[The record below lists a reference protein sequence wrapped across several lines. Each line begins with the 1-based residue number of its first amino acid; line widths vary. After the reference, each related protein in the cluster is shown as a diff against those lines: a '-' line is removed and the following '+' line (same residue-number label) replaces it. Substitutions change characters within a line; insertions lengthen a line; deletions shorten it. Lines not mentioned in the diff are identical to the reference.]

1 MAPPDEKLKQA
12 SPNKVQ
18 RTGNVVLD
26 KINKQVE
33 QQRSYIFNESL
44 DIDLNSEDST
54 EKDQEEVKTPVKE
67 TAGSQEKGDL
77 LNE

>member
-44 DIDLNSEDST
+44 DIDLNSEDSM
-54 EKDQEEVKTPVKE
+54 EKDQENL
-67 TAGSQEKGDL
+67 D
-77 LNE
+77 